1 MLKITKTY
9 TDFND
14 VEKTEDFFFHLTKA
28 ELLDME
34 METEGGFVET
44 VKAIANTKNT
54 PELMKLFKKLLLKA
68 YGEKTPDGGFLK
80 SEEILQKFMAKQAF
94 SDIYVELATDDA
106 KAAEFINKVIPQ
118 AIKVDNKNGIN

>member
-1 MLKITKTY
+1 MLKITKTQ

-44 VKAIANTKNT
+44 VKAIANAKNT

-94 SDIYVELATDDA
+94 SDIYVELATDDV

-118 AIKVDNKNGIN
+118 AIKVDNKNGTN